1 MKLSEAEQ
9 IVTLVND
16 YLPESELVYMI
27 NPYFKEDYKHANGFE
42 IVVDRFN
49 TIVSDFQLTQ
59 CYYAVLVDQ
68 TKKRLAMSSG

>member
-27 NPYFKEDYKHANGFE
+27 NPYFKEDDKHANGFE

-49 TIVSDFQLTQ
+49 TIVSDFQLAQ

-68 TKKRLAMSSG
+68 TKTTNHLE